1 MGPEHSGS
9 PVGKSV
15 AMRRSV
21 NVLAPLGAAS
31 LWGGMYVVSKWGFQS
46 IPPATLAFLR
56 VLLGAVTLLLILGP
70 TARSRSFSRAEWRSF
85 GILAV
90 WIAVTLLTQ
99 FVGTDLTNA
108 SQGSLLTV
116 LTPVFTLLLG
126 ILLLGES
133 LSVRKIGG
141 IALAAVGTILVMAGQ
156 YDLTA
161 IGVGN
166 VVGIG
171 ALLVASFGWAAYT
184 VYGTPLVRRYSALET
199 ATYST
204 VLATPIMALAAGI
217 ELWSLGRG
225 FTSLPTSP
233 GVIAAVAYLGIAS
246 TALAWY
252 LWYRGVKHLEA
263 GVVAAF
269 FFVQPVVGSILGV
282 AFLGESLGPL
292 FLLGGTVMAG
302 GVYLASTTPTEV

>member
-1 MGPEHSGS
+1 MCAR
-9 PVGKSV
+9 GKSTPV
-15 AMRRSV
+15 RSHV
-21 NVLAPLGAAS
+21 DALAPLAAAS
-31 LWGGMYVVSKWGFQS
+31 LWGGMYVVSKWGFET

-56 VLLGAVTLLLILGP
+56 VFLGALTLLVLLGVTTP
-70 TARSRSFSRAEWRSF
+70 TRSFSRSEWRSF
-85 GILAV
+85 AILGV

-126 ILLLGES
+126 IVLLGES
-133 LSVRKIGG
+133 LSARKIVG
-141 IALAAVGTILVMAGQ
+141 IALAAVGTLLVTAGQ

-166 VVGIG
+166 VLGIL

-184 VYGTPLVRRYSALET
+184 VYGTPLVRRYSPLET

-204 VLATPIMALAAGI
+204 ILATPIMAIAAGI
-217 ELWSLGRG
+217 ELWSIGRAA
-225 FTSLPTSP
+225 TSFPLTP
-233 GVIAAVAYLGIAS
+233 GIVGAVLYLGVAS

-252 LWYRGVKHLEA
+252 LWYRGVENLEA
-263 GVVAAF
+263 GIVAAF
-269 FFVQPVVGSILGV
+269 FFIQPVVGSILGV
-282 AFLGESLGPL
+282 VFLGESLGAL
-292 FLLGGTVMAG
+292 FFVGGVVMAA
-302 GVYLASTTPTEV
+302 GVYLASTATTAV

>member
-1 MGPEHSGS
+1 MSRLVDS
-9 PVGKSV
+9 
-15 AMRRSV
+15 
-21 NVLAPLGAAS
+21 LAPLGAAA
-31 LWGGMYVVSKWGFQS
+31 LWGGMYVVSKWGFAT
-46 IPPATLAFLR
+46 IPPVTLAFLR
-56 VLLGAVTLLLILGP
+56 VVLGAVTLLLFLRVSKP
-70 TARSRSFSRAEWRSF
+70 SRSFSRAEWRSF
-85 GILAV
+85 TILGV

-126 ILLLGES
+126 IALLGES
-133 LSVRKIGG
+133 LSGRKIGG
-141 IALAAVGTILVMAGQ
+141 IVLAAVGTVLVIAGQ

-161 IGVGN
+161 IGGGN
-166 VVGIG
+166 LVGIVW
-171 ALLVASFGWAAYT
+171 LLVASFGWAAYT

-204 VLATPIMALAAGI
+204 LIATPIMA
-217 ELWSLGRG
+217 
-225 FTSLPTSP
+225 
-233 GVIAAVAYLGIAS
+233 IAAVLELVSLGFDPTAIPFSPGIVGAVLYLGVGS

-269 FFVQPVVGSILGV
+269 FFIQPVVGSILGV
-282 AFLGESLGPL
+282 AFLDETLGTL
-292 FLLGGTVMAG
+292 FLVGGTVMAG
-302 GVYLASTTPTEV
+302 GVYLASTATAAV